1 MFGGPE
7 RRDSGSLEAETQI
20 RSSRSERPL
29 GSSHRYIIR
38 SQAPGLFC
46 ERKK

>member
-1 MFGGPE
+1 MFGEPE
-7 RRDSGSLEAETQI
+7 RRHSGSLEAETQI
-20 RSSRSERPL
+20 PSSRSERPL
-29 GSSHRYIIR
+29 GSSHRHII